1 MIRYLRKCI
10 DQLTWHFSAATLFAK
25 VPTARFVA
33 SDYNCVS
40 CSKKLKVLK
49 THTKTAA
56 TLEIGL
62 VRFHETIKHCD
73 SCSSIYRCDEP
84 RKLVPH
90 GCKSG
95 FDVLVYVGMAV
106 LVECKNEKLIKAE
119 LKSCNIPISIRQ
131 IGNLAKKF
139 IVYLALAHKQSRGKI
154 KDLLLA
160 RGGYILHLDG
170 TCEGDSPH
178 LMSALD
184 GIAQIVLD
192 NIKIPSEK
200 ADKIIPF
207 LRRIKDCYGIPLA
220 LVHDMGTGIL
230 SAVKKVFPKVLDYI
244 CHYHF
249 LRDIGNDLF
258 GIEYARVRSEL
269 AKYSIRPS
277 LRKIVKALEE
287 RMETQPEMSNSLDCY
302 LKDEGKNGD
311 VLPSVLSYIL
321 SNWVL
326 DANSELDGY
335 GFPFDRS
342 HLVFYKRL
350 KTAKN
355 IVENLSTK
363 KKKDKHIIKL
373 NRVLARAINDR
384 DLKTV
389 VSRMEE
395 KVQIFDQLRDA
406 MRIAVAEGKKGLND
420 DGKNVDMKTI
430 KEAVTV
436 FRNSDKI
443 KSAVESNVDYKKM
456 VKQIDKYWEKLFAD
470 PIMVTTAN
478 GEKILVQPQR
488 TNNILERF
496 FRDIKRMY
504 RSKAG
509 TQSLNKVIKA
519 MLADT
524 PLVKNLSN
532 PEYVKIILNGHK
544 ALEDRFAEIDEKL
557 VRQEMKKNEVH
568 QVISARMKKVLRKPN
583 WPSFLAKTSK
593 VAATL

>member
-1 MIRYLRKCI
+1 VDCK
-10 DQLTWHFSAATLFAK
+10 Q
-25 VPTARFVA
+25 
-33 SDYNCVS
+33 
-40 CSKKLKVLK
+40 KLKVLK
-49 THTKTAA
+49 THSKTAA
-56 TLEIGL
+56 TLEIGR

-73 SCSSIYRCDEP
+73 SCHAIYRSDEP

-90 GCKSG
+90 RCRCG
-95 FDVLVYVGMAV
+95 FNVLVDVGLA
-106 LVECKNEKLIKAE
+106 LFVEGKNEKQIQAE
-119 LKSCNIPISIRQ
+119 LKSRNIAISTRQ
-131 IGNLAKKF
+131 VGYLAKKF
-139 IVYLALAHKQSRGKI
+139 IVYLALAHKQSRSKI
-154 KDLLLA
+154 KDLLCL

-184 GIAQIVLD
+184 EIAQIVLD

-207 LRRIKDCYGIPLA
+207 LRRIKDCYGIPFA
-220 LVHDMGTGIL
+220 LVHDMGPGIL
-230 SAVKKVFPKVLDYI
+230 SAVKEVFPGIADYI

-249 LRDIGNDLF
+249 LRDIGKDLF
-258 GIEYARVRSEL
+258 GIEYARIRSEL
-269 AKYSIRPS
+269 SKYSIRPS
-277 LRKIVKALEE
+277 LGKIVKSLEE
-287 RMETQPEMSNSLDCY
+287 KIETQPELSKSLDCY
-302 LKDEGKNGD
+302 LKEEGKTAN
-311 VLPSVLSYIL
+311 VLPRVLAYIL
-321 SNWVL
+321 SKWIL
-326 DANSELDGY
+326 DANSELNGY

-350 KTAKN
+350 KTARS

-363 KKKDKHIIKL
+363 KKKDGYIIKL
-373 NRVLARAINDR
+373 NRVLGQAINDSN
-384 DLKTV
+384 LKTTV
-389 VSRMEE
+389 GRMEE
-395 KVQIFDQLRDA
+395 KVQIFDQLRDM
-406 MRIAVAEGKKGLND
+406 MRIAVADGKKGLND
-420 DGKNVDMKTI
+420 DGENVDMKTI
-430 KEAVTV
+430 KEAVTI

-443 KSAVESNVDYKKM
+443 KAAVESNVDYKKM

-496 FRDIKRMY
+496 FRDLKRMY

-532 PEYVKIILNGHK
+532 PQYVEIILNGHNT
-544 ALEDRFAEIDEKL
+544 LEDRFAEIDEKL
-557 VRQEMKKNEVH
+557 VRQEMKKSVVH
-568 QVISARMKKVLRKPN
+568 RGLSARMRKVLRKPN
-583 WPSFLAKTSK
+583 LPSLLAKTSK
-593 VAATL
+593 AVATL

>member
-1 MIRYLRKCI
+1 M
-10 DQLTWHFSAATLFAK
+10 
-25 VPTARFVA
+25 
-33 SDYNCVS
+33 
-40 CSKKLKVLK
+40 K

-62 VRFHETIKHCD
+62 VRIHETIKHCD
-73 SCSSIYRCDEP
+73 SCFEIYRSDEP

-90 GCKSG
+90 GCRSG
-95 FDVLVYVGMAV
+95 FNVLVDVGMA
-106 LVECKNEKLIKAE
+106 LFVECKNEKQIQAE
-119 LKSCNIPISIRQ
+119 LKSCNVPISIRQ
-131 IGNLAKKF
+131 IGYLAKKF
-139 IVYLALAHKQSRGKI
+139 IVYLALAHKESRDKI
-154 KDLLLA
+154 KDLLSLS
-160 RGGYILHLDG
+160 GGYILHLDG

-184 GIAQIVLD
+184 EIAQIVLD

-207 LRRIKDCYGIPLA
+207 LRRIKHCYGIPLA
-220 LVHDMGTGIL
+220 LVHDMGAGIL
-230 SAVKKVFPKVLDYI
+230 SAVKEVFPGVADYV

-258 GIEYARVRSEL
+258 GIEYARIRSEL
-269 AKYSIRPS
+269 KKYSIRPS

-287 RMETQPEMSNSLDCY
+287 RIETQPELANSLDCY
-302 LKDEGKNGD
+302 LKDEGKTGD
-311 VLPSVLSYIL
+311 VLSSVLAYIL
-321 SNWVL
+321 SNWIL
-326 DANSELDGY
+326 DANSELNGY
-335 GFPFDRS
+335 GFPFDRA
-342 HLVFYKRL
+342 HLIFYKRL
-350 KTAKN
+350 KTVRS
-355 IVENLSTK
+355 IVENLSAK
-363 KKKDKHIIKL
+363 KKKDGYIIKL
-373 NRVLARAINDR
+373 NRVLGRAINDSN
-384 DLKTV
+384 LKTI

-406 MRIAVAEGKKGLND
+406 MRIAVSDGKKGLND
-420 DGKNVDMKTI
+420 DGENADIKTI
-430 KEAVTV
+430 QRAVTI

-443 KSAVESNVDYKKM
+443 KAAVEKNVDYKNM

-470 PIMVTTAN
+470 PIMVTTAT

-532 PEYVKIILNGHK
+532 PEYLKIILNGHNT
-544 ALEDRFAEIDEKL
+544 LEDRFAEIDEKI
-557 VRQEMKKNEVH
+557 VRQEMKKSEDH
-568 QVISARMKKVLRKPN
+568 QGISERMKKVLRKPN
-583 WPSFLAKTSK
+583 LPSLLAKMSK
-593 VAATL
+593 AAATL

>member
-1 MIRYLRKCI
+1 M
-10 DQLTWHFSAATLFAK
+10 
-25 VPTARFVA
+25 
-33 SDYNCVS
+33 
-40 CSKKLKVLK
+40 K

-62 VRFHETIKHCD
+62 VRVHETIKHCD
-73 SCSSIYRCDEP
+73 SCFEIYRSDEP
-84 RKLVPH
+84 RKLIPH
-90 GCKSG
+90 GCRSG
-95 FDVLVYVGMAV
+95 FNVLVDVGMA
-106 LVECKNEKLIKAE
+106 LFVECKNERQIQAE
-119 LKSCNIPISIRQ
+119 LKSCNVPISIRQ
-131 IGNLAKKF
+131 VGYLAKKF
-139 IVYLALAHKQSRGKI
+139 IVYLALAHKESRGKI
-154 KDLLLA
+154 KDLLSL

-184 GIAQIVLD
+184 EIAQIVLD

-207 LRRIKDCYGIPLA
+207 LRRIKQSYGIPVA
-220 LVHDMGTGIL
+220 LVHDMGAGIL
-230 SAVKKVFPKVLDYI
+230 SAVKKVFPGVLDYV

-258 GIEYARVRSEL
+258 GIEYARIRSEL
-269 AKYSIRPS
+269 KKHSIRPS

-287 RMETQPEMSNSLDCY
+287 SIETQPELSNSLDSY
-302 LKDEGKNGD
+302 LKDEGKSGD
-311 VLPSVLSYIL
+311 VLPSVLAYIL
-321 SNWVL
+321 SNWIL
-326 DANSELDGY
+326 DANSELNGY

-342 HLVFYKRL
+342 HLIFYKRL
-350 KTAKN
+350 KAARS
-355 IVENLSTK
+355 IVANLSAK
-363 KKKDKHIIKL
+363 KKTDRYIIKL
-373 NRVLARAINDR
+373 NRVLGRAINDSN
-384 DLKTV
+384 LKTI

-395 KVQIFDQLRDA
+395 KAQIFDQLRDA
-406 MRIAVAEGKKGLND
+406 MRIAVSDGKKGLND
-420 DGKNVDMKTI
+420 DGENVDIKTI
-430 KEAVTV
+430 QKAVTN

-443 KSAVESNVDYKKM
+443 KAAVEKNVDYKKM

-509 TQSLNKVIKA
+509 TLSLNKVIKA

-532 PEYVKIILNGHK
+532 PEYVKIILNGHNT
-544 ALEDRFAEIDEKL
+544 LEDRFAEIDEKL
-557 VRQEMKKNEVH
+557 VRQEMKKSEGH
-568 QVISARMKKVLRKPN
+568 QGISARMKKVLRKPN
-583 WPSFLAKTSK
+583 LPSLLAKMSK
-593 VAATL
+593 AAVTL

>member
-1 MIRYLRKCI
+1 
-10 DQLTWHFSAATLFAK
+10 
-25 VPTARFVA
+25 
-33 SDYNCVS
+33 
-40 CSKKLKVLK
+40 LK

-56 TLEIGL
+56 TFEIGL
-62 VRFHETIKHCD
+62 VRIHETIKHCD
-73 SCSSIYRCDEP
+73 SCYGIYRSDEP
-84 RKLVPH
+84 RELIPH

-95 FDVLVYVGMAV
+95 FDVLVYVGIA
-106 LVECKNEKLIKAE
+106 LFVECQNEKQIIAE

-207 LRRIKDCYGIPLA
+207 LRRIKHCYGIPLA
-220 LVHDMGTGIL
+220 LVHDMGAGIL
-230 SAVKKVFPKVLDYI
+230 SAVKEVFPKVLDYI

-258 GIEYARVRSEL
+258 GIEYARIRSEL
-269 AKYSIRPS
+269 SKYSIRPS

-287 RMETQPEMSNSLDCY
+287 SMETQPEMSNSLDCY
-302 LKDEGKNGD
+302 LKDEGKSGD
-311 VLPSVLSYIL
+311 VLPSVLAYIL
-321 SNWVL
+321 SNWAL

-355 IVENLSTK
+355 IVANLSTR
-363 KKKDKHIIKL
+363 KKKDKYIIKL

-384 DLKTV
+384 NLKTV

-395 KVQIFDQLRDA
+395 KVQIFDHLRDA
-406 MRIAVAEGKKGLND
+406 MRIAVADGKKGLND
-420 DGKNVDMKTI
+420 DGENVDMKTI
-430 KEAVTV
+430 KEAVTI

-443 KSAVESNVDYKKM
+443 KAAVESNVDYKKM

-470 PIMVTTAN
+470 PIMVTTSN

-504 RSKAG
+504 RSKSG

-524 PLVKNLSN
+524 PFVDKQ
-532 PEYVKIILNGHK
+532 IIYNRRGG
-544 ALEDRFAEIDEKL
+544 F
-557 VRQEMKKNEVH
+557 
-568 QVISARMKKVLRKPN
+568 
-583 WPSFLAKTSK
+583 F
-593 VAATL
+593 